1 MCMVY
6 LHLHSLTIV
15 YGFTLLM
22 FIFDFSS
29 VLGLMDAGPV
39 SSDVLHLQ
47 AEHRFAHTDL
57 SWVSFYFD
65 YI

>member
-15 YGFTLLM
+15 YGFRLLM

-29 VLGLMDAGPV
+29 GLGHMDPGPV

-47 AEHRFAHTDL
+47 AEH
-57 SWVSFYFD
+57 
-65 YI
+65 